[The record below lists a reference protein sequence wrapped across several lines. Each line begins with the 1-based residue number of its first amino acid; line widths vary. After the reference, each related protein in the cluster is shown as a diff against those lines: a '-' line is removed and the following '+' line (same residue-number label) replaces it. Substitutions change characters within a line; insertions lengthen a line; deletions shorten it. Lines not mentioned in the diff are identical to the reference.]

1 MHTPTEIKLEL
12 AASAKKKKNQFENL
26 SLAIFHHPEL
36 ALHEYKAQ
44 QTLCDFL
51 EANGFQAQRGLG
63 SLDTSFEAVYDS
75 GAAGRRVAFLAEY
88 DALPKLGHACGHNL
102 IGASAAGAGVI
113 LKDAMQKHGVG
124 GVLKVIGTPAEEC
137 VGGKVIMLRE
147 GVFDG
152 LDAAMLMHPIESSM
166 PDDISF
172 ASINMEYTFHGKASH
187 AAAFPWNGSSA
198 LSGVLQMFQAVDA
211 ARLHLKDYARVH
223 GIVTD
228 GGSAH
233 NTIPE
238 KAAALFNLRALE
250 FPYLQEVAAIV
261 ERCAK
266 GAAISTGTSVEIC
279 QKGETLKNIR
289 NDRRLVHIFRA
300 NMELIGEPY
309 IERSLAQGIGS
320 TDVGNVTH
328 EIPAIQAYIGLKAGV
343 GTHTAEFA
351 RAAGG
356 PEGARALSAAIQ
368 ILAMSGLDVL
378 MN

>member
-12 AASAKKKKNQFENL
+12 AASAEEKKKQFEDL

-152 LDAAMLMHPIESSM
+152 LDAA
-166 PDDISF
+166 
-172 ASINMEYTFHGKASH
+172 
-187 AAAFPWNGSSA
+187 
-198 LSGVLQMFQAVDA
+198 
-211 ARLHLKDYARVH
+211 
-223 GIVTD
+223 
-228 GGSAH
+228 
-233 NTIPE
+233 
-238 KAAALFNLRALE
+238 
-250 FPYLQEVAAIV
+250 
-261 ERCAK
+261 
-266 GAAISTGTSVEIC
+266 ISTGTSVEIC

-378 MN
+378 IN